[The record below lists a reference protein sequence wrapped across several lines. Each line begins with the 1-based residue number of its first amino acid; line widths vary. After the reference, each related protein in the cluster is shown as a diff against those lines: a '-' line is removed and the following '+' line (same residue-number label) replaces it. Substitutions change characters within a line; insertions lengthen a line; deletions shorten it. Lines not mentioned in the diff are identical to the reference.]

1 MADATHF
8 TCFAAVRGEK
18 LRCLADIV
26 SQTSRSASGASA
38 GMSADGRTRLLPI
51 VVVANT
57 RDAVDAATSAV
68 LAVAP
73 RARVV
78 RLHSDQSADER
89 AATMEGFRAA
99 SRLGLDLSL
108 EKNAPPGHP
117 SPKLPKLPK
126 LPNAER
132 VNDPAGRG
140 LVVLLTT
147 DACLPSIATGEA
159 PLHGAALIQLE
170 TPNVADAAAP
180 SRDGAGTFRRRVRAA
195 LGAANG
201 TDVSIVAAD
210 ERRNF
215 EAHSLGFE
223 TVEAPLDLHD
233 IVVARWRASA
243 RGKDAR

>member
-8 TCFAAVRGEK
+8 MCFAAVRGEK

-99 SRLGLDLSL
+99 SRLGLNLSL
-108 EKNAPPGHP
+108 KKNKNAEGHP

-170 TPNVADAAAP
+170 TPNVADAA
-180 SRDGAGTFRRRVRAA
+180 SDGAGTFRRRVRAA

-215 EAHSLGFE
+215 EAHSSGFE

>member
-73 RARVV
+73 RARVA

-89 AATMEGFRAA
+89 AAIMEGFRAA
-99 SRLGLDLSL
+99 SSVGLD
-108 EKNAPPGHP
+108 ERQCED
-117 SPKLPKLPK
+117 
-126 LPNAER
+126 AEG
-132 VNDPAGRG
+132 VGDGVA
-140 LVVLLTT
+140 VLFAT

-159 PLHGAALIQLE
+159 PLRGVVLIQSE
-170 TPNVADAAAP
+170 VPRGGDSDATAQALSHQSRGLSGEKAEGATAAY
-180 SRDGAGTFRRRVRAA
+180 RRRVRAA
-195 LGAANG
+195 LGRDAGFA
-201 TDVSIVAAD
+201 VSVVSLD
-210 ERRNF
+210 ERRLF
-215 EAHSLGFE
+215 DAASRGFE
-223 TVEAPLDLHD
+223 VEEAPFDLHD
-233 IVVARWRASA
+233 VVVARWRGSA
-243 RGKDAR
+243 RGKEGR

>member
-108 EKNAPPGHP
+108 KKNAEGHP

>member
-73 RARVV
+73 RARVA

-108 EKNAPPGHP
+108 KNNAEGHP
-117 SPKLPKLPK
+117 SPKLASLPK

-170 TPNVADAAAP
+170 TPNVANAA
-180 SRDGAGTFRRRVRAA
+180 SDGAGKFRRRVRAA

-215 EAHSLGFE
+215 EAQVSLGFE

>member
-38 GMSADGRTRLLPI
+38 GMSADGRMRLLPI

-73 RARVV
+73 RARVA

-108 EKNAPPGHP
+108 KQNAEGHP
-117 SPKLPKLPK
+117 SPKLPK

-132 VNDPAGRG
+132 VNDSAGAG

-159 PLHGAALIQLE
+159 PLHGSALIQLE
-170 TPNVADAAAP
+170 TPNVANAA
-180 SRDGAGTFRRRVRAA
+180 SDGAGTFRRRVRAA

-215 EAHSLGFE
+215 EAHSVGFE

>member
-8 TCFAAVRGEK
+8 TCLAAVRGEK

-38 GMSADGRTRLLPI
+38 GMSADGRMRLLPI

-73 RARVV
+73 RARVA

-108 EKNAPPGHP
+108 ENNAEGHP
-117 SPKLPKLPK
+117 SPKLASLPK

-140 LVVLLTT
+140 LVVLLAT

-170 TPNVADAAAP
+170 TPNVANAA
-180 SRDGAGTFRRRVRAA
+180 SDGAGKFRRRVRAA

>member
-108 EKNAPPGHP
+108 KQNAEGHP
-117 SPKLPKLPK
+117 SPKLPK

-132 VNDPAGRG
+132 VNDSAGAG

-159 PLHGAALIQLE
+159 PLHGSALIQLE
-170 TPNVADAAAP
+170 TPNVANAA
-180 SRDGAGTFRRRVRAA
+180 SDGAGKFRRRVRAA

>member
-108 EKNAPPGHP
+108 KNNAEGHP
-117 SPKLPKLPK
+117 SPKLASLPK

-140 LVVLLTT
+140 LVVLLAT

-170 TPNVADAAAP
+170 TPNVANAA
-180 SRDGAGTFRRRVRAA
+180 SDGAGKFRRRVRAA

>member
-8 TCFAAVRGEK
+8 MCFAAVRGEK

-38 GMSADGRTRLLPI
+38 GMSADGRMRLLPI

-108 EKNAPPGHP
+108 ENNAEGHP
-117 SPKLPKLPK
+117 SPKLASLPK

-140 LVVLLTT
+140 LVVLLAT

-170 TPNVADAAAP
+170 TPNVADAA
-180 SRDGAGTFRRRVRAA
+180 SDGAGTFRRRVRAA

>member
-8 TCFAAVRGEK
+8 ACFAAVRGEK

-108 EKNAPPGHP
+108 ENNAEGHP
-117 SPKLPKLPK
+117 SPKLASLPK

-140 LVVLLTT
+140 LVVLLAT

-170 TPNVADAAAP
+170 TPNVANAA
-180 SRDGAGTFRRRVRAA
+180 SDGAGKFRRRVRAA

-215 EAHSLGFE
+215 EAHSVGIE
-223 TVEAPLDLHD
+223 TVEAPFDLHD

>member
-8 TCFAAVRGEK
+8 MCFAAVRGEK

-108 EKNAPPGHP
+108 ENNAEGHP
-117 SPKLPKLPK
+117 SPKLASLPK

-140 LVVLLTT
+140 LVVLLAT

-170 TPNVADAAAP
+170 TPNVANAA
-180 SRDGAGTFRRRVRAA
+180 SDGAGKFRRRVRAA

-215 EAHSLGFE
+215 EAHSSGFE
-223 TVEAPLDLHD
+223 TVKAPLDLHD

>member
-8 TCFAAVRGEK
+8 ACFAAVRGEK

-108 EKNAPPGHP
+108 ENNAEGHP
-117 SPKLPKLPK
+117 SPKLASLPK

-140 LVVLLTT
+140 LVVLLAT

-170 TPNVADAAAP
+170 TPNVANAA
-180 SRDGAGTFRRRVRAA
+180 SDGAGKFRRRVRAA

>member
-8 TCFAAVRGEK
+8 TCFVAVRGEK

-73 RARVV
+73 RARVA

-108 EKNAPPGHP
+108 KNNAEGHP
-117 SPKLPKLPK
+117 SPKLASLPK

-170 TPNVADAAAP
+170 TPNVANAA
-180 SRDGAGTFRRRVRAA
+180 SDGAGKFRRRVRAA

-215 EAHSLGFE
+215 EAQVSLGFE

>member
-8 TCFAAVRGEK
+8 ACFAAVRGEK

-108 EKNAPPGHP
+108 KNNAEGHP
-117 SPKLPKLPK
+117 SPKLASLPK

-159 PLHGAALIQLE
+159 PLHGSALIQLE
-170 TPNVADAAAP
+170 TPNVANAA
-180 SRDGAGTFRRRVRAA
+180 SDGAGTFRRRVRAA

>member
-8 TCFAAVRGEK
+8 ACFAAVRGEK

-26 SQTSRSASGASA
+26 SQTSRAASGASA
-38 GMSADGRTRLLPI
+38 GTSADGRRRLLPI

-108 EKNAPPGHP
+108 KQNAEGHP
-117 SPKLPKLPK
+117 SPKLPK

-132 VNDPAGRG
+132 VNDSAGAG

-159 PLHGAALIQLE
+159 PLHGSALIQLE
-170 TPNVADAAAP
+170 TPNVANAA
-180 SRDGAGTFRRRVRAA
+180 SDGAGTFRRRVRAA

-215 EAHSLGFE
+215 EAHSVGIE
-223 TVEAPLDLHD
+223 TVEAPFDLHD

>member
-8 TCFAAVRGEK
+8 MCFAAVRGEK

-99 SRLGLDLSL
+99 SRLGLNLSL
-108 EKNAPPGHP
+108 KKNKNAEGHP

-140 LVVLLTT
+140 LVVLLAT

-170 TPNVADAAAP
+170 TPNVADAA
-180 SRDGAGTFRRRVRAA
+180 SDGAGTFRRRVRAA

>member
-38 GMSADGRTRLLPI
+38 GMSADGRMRLLPI

-73 RARVV
+73 RARVA

-108 EKNAPPGHP
+108 KQNAEGHP
-117 SPKLPKLPK
+117 SPKLPK

-132 VNDPAGRG
+132 VNDSAGAG

-159 PLHGAALIQLE
+159 PLHGSALIQLE
-170 TPNVADAAAP
+170 TPNVANAA
-180 SRDGAGTFRRRVRAA
+180 SDGAGKFRRRVRAA

>member
-8 TCFAAVRGEK
+8 MCFAAVRGEK

-73 RARVV
+73 RARVA

-108 EKNAPPGHP
+108 ENNAEGHP
-117 SPKLPKLPK
+117 SPKLASLPK

-140 LVVLLTT
+140 LVVLLAT

-170 TPNVADAAAP
+170 TPNVANAA
-180 SRDGAGTFRRRVRAA
+180 SDGAGKFRRRVRAA

-223 TVEAPLDLHD
+223 IVEAPLDLHD

>member
-99 SRLGLDLSL
+99 SRLGLNLSL
-108 EKNAPPGHP
+108 KKNKNAEGHP

-170 TPNVADAAAP
+170 TPNVADAA
-180 SRDGAGTFRRRVRAA
+180 SDGAGTFRRRVRAA

>member
-8 TCFAAVRGEK
+8 MCFAAVRGEK

-99 SRLGLDLSL
+99 SRLGLNLSL
-108 EKNAPPGHP
+108 KKNKNAEGHP

-170 TPNVADAAAP
+170 TPNVADAA
-180 SRDGAGTFRRRVRAA
+180 SDGAGTFRRRVRAA
-195 LGAANG
+195 LGAATSR

-215 EAHSLGFE
+215 EAHSSGFE
-223 TVEAPLDLHD
+223 TVKAPLDLHD